1 MKKKL
6 KYFFP
11 KVVSY
16 KLVNQVSSFQ
26 YTMSSIKRTNNSKKN
41 TCFCKVCFDAG
52 EPEEKYKSHFVRD
65 KAGPGGKVVCP
76 RLLATECRY
85 CKEAGHTIKFCEKL
99 KNVEKMR
106 EREERER
113 KREDRVR
120 MEKAKKPVENKPKN
134 AFEVFNTESD
144 DEEEDGVPIVL
155 TTKAPQL
162 RGWAAIA
169 AKPGC
174 APKLKNEELATGWS
188 SYSQEGCVKAAVLPE
203 PVSKRVKRII
213 NWADESSDE
222 EEDDYEDNSA
232 W

>member
-1 MKKKL
+1 
-6 KYFFP
+6 
-11 KVVSY
+11 
-16 KLVNQVSSFQ
+16 VNQVSNFQ
-26 YTMSSIKRTNNSKKN
+26 YTMSSIKRTNNLKKN

-113 KREDRVR
+113 KRDMR
-120 MEKAKKPVENKPKN
+120 MEKTKKPVEYKSKN
-134 AFEVFNTESD
+134 VFEAFADDS
-144 DEEEDGVPIVL
+144 DEEEELPAKSPEL
-155 TTKAPQL
+155 T
-162 RGWAAIA
+162 GWAAIA
-169 AKPGC
+169 AKPPC
-174 APKLKNEELATGWS
+174 LPKAKKEGLPRGWS
-188 SYSQEGCVKAAVLPE
+188 SYDKEGCQEGEAIQEPE
-203 PVSKRVKRII
+203 PEPIRVKRIL
-213 NWADESSDE
+213 NWADESSSDE

>member
-1 MKKKL
+1 
-6 KYFFP
+6 
-11 KVVSY
+11 
-16 KLVNQVSSFQ
+16 
-26 YTMSSIKRTNNSKKN
+26 MSSIKRTNNSKKN

-113 KREDRVR
+113 KRD
-120 MEKAKKPVENKPKN
+120 MKIEKTKKPVEYKPKN
-134 AFEVFNTESD
+134 VFEAFAEDS
-144 DEEEDGVPIVL
+144 DEEEEVPVKSPEL
-155 TTKAPQL
+155 T
-162 RGWAAIA
+162 GWAAIA
-169 AKPGC
+169 AKPAC
-174 APKLKNEELATGWS
+174 VPKVKKEELSRGWS
-188 SYSQEGCVKAAVLPE
+188 SYDKEGCQEAEAVAPLKIEE
-203 PVSKRVKRII
+203 PRRVKRII
-213 NWADESSDE
+213 NWADEDSSDE

>member
-1 MKKKL
+1 
-6 KYFFP
+6 
-11 KVVSY
+11 
-16 KLVNQVSSFQ
+16 
-26 YTMSSIKRTNNSKKN
+26 MSSIKRTNNFKKN

-65 KAGPGGKVVCP
+65 KTGPGGKVVCP
-76 RLLATECRY
+76 RLIATECRY

-106 EREERER
+106 ERER

-120 MEKAKKPVENKPKN
+120 IEKTKKPVENKPKN
-134 AFEVFNTESD
+134 VFDVLNTESD
-144 DEEEDGVPIVL
+144 DEEEELGVPIVL

-169 AKPGC
+169 AKPCC
-174 APKLKNEELATGWS
+174 APKLKNEELAAGWS
-188 SYSQEGCVKAAVLPE
+188 SYSQKGCVEATLPK
-203 PVSKRVKRII
+203 PVSKRVKKLI

-222 EEDDYEDNSA
+222 EEDEYEDNSA